1 MSVNQTEATFDVL
14 LQNNTTGR
22 VINSYSGKTS
32 SNYKDGSSRLLH
44 KQVSLGTR
52 AQSNDDDENKFLNYD
67 LSQTKKS
74 QNEINERL
82 KSISGTIMH
91 IDRDTVLCEVQ
102 LADRDIEIHLPMSSF
117 SWDINVGTNVSIT
130 LSERSGLKRM
140 EVEKLDFVPQL
151 DNNELDLLIDEL

>member
-1 MSVNQTEATFDVL
+1 M
-14 LQNNTTGR
+14 
-22 VINSYSGKTS
+22 
-32 SNYKDGSSRLLH
+32 
-44 KQVSLGTR
+44 
-52 AQSNDDDENKFLNYD
+52 
-67 LSQTKKS
+67 SQTKKS